1 MHFRTE
7 SRFTLFRE
15 MLTPVQRVPNPDD
28 SISRKLEAM
37 IAEGAVRPDPAQL
50 AITRRFDHLLTEL
63 AGNRA
68 QRKSNALGW
77 LFASRKHEHPPLKGL
92 YLYGGVGRGKTML
105 MDLFFETVPIQRKR
119 RAHFHEF
126 MADVHER
133 IFKHRQKLKNGE
145 TRQADPMPPVAS
157 EIFAEAR
164 LLCFDE
170 FSVTDIADAMILSR
184 LFGELFAKGCVLVA
198 TSNVEPN
205 DLYRDGLNRGLF
217 LPFID
222 LLKTYTEIVPLDA
235 GMDYRLAKMEGLPVW
250 LSPMGPQ
257 ADAALDRAWIHAT
270 AGLSVAAGEVAHKGR
285 KIKVPAAANGCARF
299 SFSDLCERPLGA
311 ADYLAILSHYRT
323 IFIDHIPH
331 LGPERRNEIK
341 RFIMLVDT
349 IYDHGARLFA
359 TAAAAPIDLL
369 TAKKGTEGF
378 EFDRT
383 VSRLIEMQ
391 SEEYARNHH
400 AETVAS

>member
-1 MHFRTE
+1 M
-7 SRFTLFRE
+7 
-15 MLTPVQRVPNPDD
+15 PNPED

-37 IAEGAVRPDPAQL
+37 VAAGTLSRDPAQL
-50 AITRRFDHLLTEL
+50 AIAKRLDHLSSEL
-63 AGNRA
+63 AAGRA
-68 QRKSNALGW
+68 ERKSNALGW
-77 LFASRKHEHPPLKGL
+77 LFASRKNEHPPLKGL

-105 MDLFFETVPIQRKR
+105 MDLFFETVPIKRKR

-126 MADVHER
+126 MADVHDR

-145 TRQADPMPPVAS
+145 TRQADPMPPVAA

-184 LFGELFAKGCVLVA
+184 LFGELFSKGCVLVA
-198 TSNVEPN
+198 TSNVEPSN
-205 DLYRDGLNRGLF
+205 LYKDGLNRGLF

-222 LLKTYTEIVPLDA
+222 LLKAHAAIVPLDTTT
-235 GMDYRLAKMEGLPVW
+235 DYRLAKIEGLPVW
-250 LSPMGPQ
+250 SSPLGPQ
-257 ADAALDRAWIHAT
+257 ADAELDNAWRLAT
-270 AGLSVAAGEVAHKGR
+270 AGLTVASAEVAFKGR
-285 KIKVPAAANGCARF
+285 KIVVPKAAGECARF
-299 SFSDLCERPLGA
+299 SFADLCEKPLGA

-323 IFIDHIPH
+323 IFVEHIPH
-331 LGPERRNEIK
+331 LGPERRNETK

-359 TAAAAPIDLL
+359 SAASAPIDLL

-383 VSRLIEMQ
+383 VSRLIELQ
-391 SEEYARNHH
+391 SKEYAANHH
-400 AETVAS
+400 AASAVL